1 MMPGTTMTE
10 DEGEDCPIC
19 YEETQFGLKT
29 NCGHVYCGD
38 CILEI
43 HRRSSG
49 LTAMLCPYCRQ
60 KVTTLVPCFKEDE
73 RNNLEGTEIETR
85 ILEEAGQYN
94 NTRFSEEPA
103 DIDNWAQAMG
113 ILEGV
118 EQRNEMVFPL
128 LFRVL
133 HTFPILHRVPFF
145 FRILHIVLF
154 IILISYRFVIFFGP
168 RVLYIKLFRFS
179 LDLLLPK
186 PDTFVEFILSVSLH
200 SLPYLT
206 LPFFLPTSLESLPII
221 NIIIMFLK

>member
-1 MMPGTTMTE
+1 MMPGTTRTE
-10 DEGEDCPIC
+10 DEDCPIC

-60 KVTTLVPCFKEDE
+60 KVTTLVPCFNEDE
-73 RNNLEGTEIETR
+73 RNTLEGAEVETR

-133 HTFPILHRVPFF
+133 HTFPILHRVPYFF
-145 FRILHIVLF
+145 HILHIVLF
-154 IILISYRFVIFFGP
+154 IMVISYRFVIFFLP

-179 LDLLLPK
+179 LDLFLPK
-186 PDTFVEFILSVSLH
+186 PDTFVEIILSLPLH
-200 SLPYLT
+200 ILPYLS
-206 LPFFLPTSLESLPII
+206 LPIFLPTSLESFLII
-221 NIIIMFLK
+221 NIIIIFVK